1 MKRMLLAA
9 CAALLVSAGSGCL
22 QHNVCRNDDNCSDC
36 GCGNGSLLGHL
47 MGGRVAAG
55 IHESQ
60 GWRHQ
65 APELGPPGPPTGAY
79 AYPYYTLR
87 GPRDFLA
94 DNPPSIGN

>member
-1 MKRMLLAA
+1 MKRILLAA
-9 CAALLVSAGSGCL
+9 VAALLVSAGSGCL
-22 QHNVCRNDDNCSDC
+22 QHNVCQDDSHC
-36 GCGNGSLLGHL
+36 GCHNGSLLGRVFP
-47 MGGRVAAG
+47 GRVAAG